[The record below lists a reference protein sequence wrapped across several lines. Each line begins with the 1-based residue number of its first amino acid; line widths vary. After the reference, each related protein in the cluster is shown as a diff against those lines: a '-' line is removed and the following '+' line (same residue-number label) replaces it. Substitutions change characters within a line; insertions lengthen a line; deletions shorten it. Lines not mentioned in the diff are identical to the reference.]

1 MPPPPPLMLYS
12 ETACFSLPFQQKK
25 QPSSTSKETECT
37 HRGLSYRC
45 VWIAEQDRTFRSQ
58 YYYSSIIL
66 LHTTASCGEKK
77 MSFSS
82 RLLRM
87 RTGSSSNSL
96 QSRLCSYCCH
106 HDVCYLSLTKVR
118 IEVQGGRYEFHIGG
132 VACSMQYNYKIFF
145 GHLGT

>member
-45 VWIAEQDRTFRSQ
+45 VWIAEQDRTFRF
-58 YYYSSIIL
+58 SIIL
-66 LHTTASCGEKK
+66 LHTTASCDEKK

-82 RLLRM
+82 RLPRM
-87 RTGSSSNSL
+87 RTGGSL

-118 IEVQGGRYEFHIGG
+118 IGLFILL
-132 VACSMQYNYKIFF
+132 CTMS
-145 GHLGT
+145 

>member
-1 MPPPPPLMLYS
+1 MCGS
-12 ETACFSLPFQQKK
+12 R
-25 QPSSTSKETECT
+25 SKIELL
-37 HRGLSYRC
+37 GLSITI
-45 VWIAEQDRTFRSQ
+45 VVL
-58 YYYSSIIL
+58 YYYIRL
-66 LHTTASCGEKK
+66 LAVVKKK

-118 IEVQGGRYEFHIGG
+118 IEVQGGRYEFYIG
-132 VACSMQYNYKIFF
+132 VACSMYNYIFF
-145 GHLGT
+145 SGTSGYIRDLGA